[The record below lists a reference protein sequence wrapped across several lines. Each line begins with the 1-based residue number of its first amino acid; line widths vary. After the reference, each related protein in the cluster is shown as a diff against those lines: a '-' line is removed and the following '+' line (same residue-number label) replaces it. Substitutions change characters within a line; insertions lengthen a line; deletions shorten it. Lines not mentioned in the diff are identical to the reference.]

1 MRHNKNGFVKLFIA
15 MSINL
20 QHMRKASLFVVA
32 MLLGAAGVRAQIP
45 AEVTAVMDKCRTA
58 MENPNGLEYEM
69 DIKAG
74 IGPVAMKMHMV
85 VAEKGKMSRVLFS
98 TRVLGQDV
106 VTENGFDGTDTWEID
121 RSAKADTIT
130 FTRGDHRKKDKNVL
144 STDFDKRYRK
154 AKMKEK
160 DGFYVITFS
169 EPIDKDSE
177 AKSVTVKV
185 SKKNHAMQEMKTSA
199 KGASVTMTVTK
210 IRVGLKDEYFKVDLG
225 KFPNA
230 VVIKK

>member
-1 MRHNKNGFVKLFIA
+1 MWHNKNGFVKLFIA

-20 QHMRKASLFVVA
+20 QHMRKAILFVVA

-74 IGPVAMKMHMV
+74 VGPVAMKMHMV
-85 VAEKGKMSRVLFS
+85 VASKGKMSRTSFS
-98 TRVLGQDV
+98 TRVLGNDIV
-106 VTENGFDGTDTWEID
+106 VENGFDGTDTWENEG
-121 RSAKADTIT
+121 DTIT
-130 FTRGDHRKKDKNVL
+130 ITRGDHRKKDKNVL

-160 DGFYVITFS
+160 DGFYVITFT
-169 EPIDKDSE
+169 EPKDKDNE
-177 AKSVTVKV
+177 AKSVTTWLSMK
-185 SKKNHAMQEMKTSA
+185 SCMMQEVRTNA
-199 KGASVTMTVTK
+199 KGASVTMKVTK
-210 IRVGLKDEYFKVDLG
+210 IRTGLKDDYFKVDLG
-225 KFPNA
+225 KYPNA
-230 VVIKK
+230 VVIRK

>member
-15 MSINL
+15 MSIDL
-20 QHMRKASLFVVA
+20 QHMRKAILFVVA

-45 AEVTAVMDKCRTA
+45 AEVTAVMDKCRA
-58 MENPNGLEYEM
+58 SMVNPNGLEYEM

-74 IGPVAMKMHMV
+74 VGPVAMKMHMV

-106 VTENGFDGTDTWEID
+106 VSEVGFDGTDTWEID
-121 RSAKADTIT
+121 RSPKADTIT
-130 FTRGDHRKKDKNVL
+130 FARGDHRKKDKNVL

-160 DGFYVITFS
+160 DGYYVITFT
-169 EPIDKDSE
+169 EPKDKANE
-177 AKSVTVKV
+177 AKSVTTWLSMK
-185 SKKNHAMQEMKTSA
+185 SCMMQELKTTA
-199 KGASVTMTVTK
+199 KGASVTMKVTK
-210 IRVGLKDEYFKVDLG
+210 IRTGLKDDYFKVDLG
-225 KFPNA
+225 EFPNA

>member
-1 MRHNKNGFVKLFIA
+1 MVFG
-15 MSINL
+15 
-20 QHMRKASLFVVA
+20 
-32 MLLGAAGVRAQIP
+32 MLGVRAQIP
-45 AEVTAVMDKCRTA
+45 SEVTAVMTKCRTA

>member
-1 MRHNKNGFVKLFIA
+1 MWHNKNGFVKLFIA

-20 QHMRKASLFVVA
+20 QHMRKAILFVVA

-74 IGPVAMKMHMV
+74 IGPLAMKMRMV
-85 VAEKGKMSRVLFS
+85 VASKGKMSRTSFS
-98 TRVLGQDV
+98 TRVLGNDIV
-106 VTENGFDGTDTWEID
+106 VENGFDGTDTWENEG
-121 RSAKADTIT
+121 DTIT
-130 FTRGDHRKKDKNVL
+130 ITRGDHRKKDKNVL

-160 DGFYVITFS
+160 DGYYVITFT
-169 EPIDKDSE
+169 EPKDKDNE
-177 AKSVTVKV
+177 AKSVTTWLSMK
-185 SKKNHAMQEMKTSA
+185 SCMMQELKTTA
-199 KGASVTMTVTK
+199 KGASVTMKVTK
-210 IRVGLKDEYFKVDLG
+210 IRTGLKDDYFKVDLG

-230 VVIKK
+230 VVIRK

>member
-1 MRHNKNGFVKLFIA
+1 

-20 QHMRKASLFVVA
+20 QHMRKAILFVVA

-45 AEVTAVMDKCRTA
+45 AEVTAVMDKCRA
-58 MENPNGLEYEM
+58 SMVNPNGLEYEM

-74 IGPVAMKMHMV
+74 VGPVAMKMHMV

-160 DGFYVITFS
+160 DGYYVITFT
-169 EPIDKDSE
+169 EPKDKDNE
-177 AKSVTVKV
+177 AKSVTTWLSMK
-185 SKKNHAMQEMKTSA
+185 SCMMQELKTTA
-199 KGASVTMTVTK
+199 KGASVTMKVTK
-210 IRVGLKDEYFKVDLG
+210 IRTGLKDDYFKVDLG

>member
-1 MRHNKNGFVKLFIA
+1 
-15 MSINL
+15 
-20 QHMRKASLFVVA
+20 
-32 MLLGAAGVRAQIP
+32 
-45 AEVTAVMDKCRTA
+45 KCRTA

>member
-1 MRHNKNGFVKLFIA
+1 MWHNKNGFVKLFIA

-20 QHMRKASLFVVA
+20 QHMRKAILFVVA

-45 AEVTAVMDKCRTA
+45 AEVTAVMDKCRA
-58 MENPNGLEYEM
+58 SMVNPNGLEYEM

-74 IGPVAMKMHMV
+74 VGPVAMKMHMV

-106 VTENGFDGTDTWEID
+106 VSEVGFDGTDTWEID
-121 RSAKADTIT
+121 RSPKADTIT
-130 FTRGDHRKKDKNVL
+130 FARGDHRKKDKNVL

-160 DGFYVITFS
+160 DGYYVITFT
-169 EPIDKDSE
+169 EPKDKDNE
-177 AKSVTVKV
+177 AKSVTTWLSMK
-185 SKKNHAMQEMKTSA
+185 SCMMQELKTTA
-199 KGASVTMTVTK
+199 KGASVTMKVTK
-210 IRVGLKDEYFKVDLG
+210 IRTGLKDDYFKVDLG

>member
-1 MRHNKNGFVKLFIA
+1 MWHNKNGFVKLFIA

-20 QHMRKASLFVVA
+20 QHMRKAILFVVA

-45 AEVTAVMDKCRTA
+45 AEVTAVMDKCRA
-58 MENPNGLEYEM
+58 SMVNPNGLEYEM

-74 IGPVAMKMHMV
+74 VGPVAMKMHMV

-160 DGFYVITFS
+160 DGYYVITFT
-169 EPIDKDSE
+169 EPKDKDNE
-177 AKSVTVKV
+177 AKSVTTWLSMK
-185 SKKNHAMQEMKTSA
+185 SCMMQELKTTA
-199 KGASVTMTVTK
+199 KGASVTMKVTK
-210 IRVGLKDEYFKVDLG
+210 IRTGLKDDYFKVDLG

>member
-1 MRHNKNGFVKLFIA
+1 MWHNKNGFVKLFIA

-20 QHMRKASLFVVA
+20 QHMRKAILFVVA

-74 IGPVAMKMHMV
+74 IGPLAMKMRMV
-85 VAEKGKMSRVLFS
+85 VASKGKMSRTSFS
-98 TRVLGQDV
+98 TRVLGNDIV
-106 VTENGFDGTDTWEID
+106 VENGFDGTDTWENEG
-121 RSAKADTIT
+121 DTIT
-130 FTRGDHRKKDKNVL
+130 ITRGDHRKKDKNVL

>member
-1 MRHNKNGFVKLFIA
+1 MWHNKNGFVKLFIA

-20 QHMRKASLFVVA
+20 QHMRKAILFVVA

-74 IGPVAMKMHMV
+74 VGPVAMKMHMV
-85 VAEKGKMSRVLFS
+85 VASKGKMSRTSFS
-98 TRVLGQDV
+98 TRVLGNDIV
-106 VTENGFDGTDTWEID
+106 VENGFDGTDTWENEG
-121 RSAKADTIT
+121 DTIT
-130 FTRGDHRKKDKNVL
+130 ITRGDHRKKDKNVL

-160 DGFYVITFS
+160 DGYYVITFT
-169 EPIDKDSE
+169 EPKDKDNE
-177 AKSVTVKV
+177 AKSVTTWLSMK
-185 SKKNHAMQEMKTSA
+185 SCMMQELKTTA
-199 KGASVTMTVTK
+199 KGASVTMKVTK

-225 KFPNA
+225 KYPNA
-230 VVIKK
+230 VVIRK